1 MEMLALRIW
10 TFKLKKFFSKKF
22 IPIYIPTCSGYE
34 CLSPRIF
41 THWIVCNKTLN
52 FRCKTNVSVWKSK
65 DILTCIS
72 LSIKLESCF
81 SLFNAG
87 HLVPFILQLALLPF
101 VYFNYWGLAAFL
113 LICSQIALQM
123 FHVFVVF
130 NFLFWTDF
138 FGLIS
143 L

>member
-1 MEMLALRIW
+1 MCQFE
-10 TFKLKKFFSKKF
+10 
-22 IPIYIPTCSGYE
+22 
-34 CLSPRIF
+34 
-41 THWIVCNKTLN
+41 V
-52 FRCKTNVSVWKSK
+52 K

-72 LSIKLESCF
+72 LSMKLESCF

-87 HLVPFILQLALLPF
+87 HLVPFLLHLALLPI

-123 FHVFVVF
+123 FRVFVVLTSYF
-130 NFLFWTDF
+130 VNLFLIL
-138 FGLIS
+138 FGLIN